1 MPQNI
6 SVVIIDSNAE
16 SLNNYCQVRRQK
28 IVIASEVARQSRS
41 KLGDSSLC
49 SEEAPQSR
57 LCNEIAT
64 VETTSQ

>member
-28 IVIASEVARQSRS
+28 IVIASEKRDGSI
-41 KLGDSSLC
+41 L
-49 SEEAPQSR
+49 EEDG
-57 LCNEIAT
+57 EG
-64 VETTSQ
+64 